1 MRNAGKLLVAA
12 AWAVGGC
19 YQGSARVTDVDE
31 PGMLPGRVPAE
42 VADSGED
49 DGDDSGAPGHHG
61 EGDAETPA
69 GRRVR
74 RMSADQFHASLV
86 MVTGQPWPSFAE
98 YAGAM
103 GKADFA
109 EITEEGRELSVTFDK
124 FVHDAA
130 MYSCDAAVDADLS
143 GDTAGTGAGVVLR
156 WAGLSDRDPEPL
168 RRNLDYLM
176 LRALGQAMADD
187 DPRVDPWMHLLTAPP
202 NEGEPNEG
210 ELDDALMQERWTAVC
225 VGLVTHPDFLTY

>member
-1 MRNAGKLLVAA
+1 M
-12 AWAVGGC
+12 
-19 YQGSARVTDVDE
+19 DE

-42 VADSGED
+42 IADSGED

-130 MYSCDAAVDADLS
+130 MYSCDAAVEADVAA
-143 GDTAGTGAGVVLR
+143 AGAGAGVVLR
-156 WAGLSDRDPEPL
+156 WAELSDRDQTVI
-168 RRNLDYLM
+168 RRNLDYLV
-176 LRALGQAMADD
+176 LRFLGQEMKPDD
-187 DPRVDPWMHLLTAPP
+187 VRVEPWMNLLTATPD
-202 NEGEPNEG
+202 EG

-225 VGLVTHPDFLTY
+225 VGLVTHPDFVTY